1 MTTARDDTATFA
13 EYLERQRAAID
24 AALARALPRPPA
36 CPGLLHEAL
45 EYSLRAGGKR
55 LRPVLTM
62 AAADAVIAAGD
73 GGGAAAD
80 ALPAACAIELIHTY
94 SLIHDDLP
102 AMDDDTMRRGRPTLH
117 VVYGDGIAIL
127 AGDALQAL
135 AFEALSQPSGNP
147 ADPTLRLEMLAQ
159 LARAAGA
166 AGMVG
171 GQAID
176 LESVGR
182 RLDQQALETMH
193 RHKTGALI
201 EASVRLGAL
210 ASGKADALRLE
221 ALQTYARAIG
231 LAFQVQDDIL
241 DVESDTTTLG
251 KTQGKDQAHDKPT
264 YPALLG
270 LPAAK
275 AYALELRDQAHAALA
290 GFGEAAEPL
299 RQLAN
304 FIVERRS

>member
-1 MTTARDDTATFA
+1 MIESYQKDC
-13 EYLERQRAAID
+13 QRRVD
-24 AALARALPRPPA
+24 S
-36 CPGLLHEAL
+36 AL
-45 EYSLRAGGKR
+45 ETLFVPPRAELQRLYAAMRYSVMNGGKR
-55 LRPVLTM
+55 VRPLLVYAGCQALHGDLGQ
-62 AAADAVIAAGD
+62 ADG
-73 GGGAAAD
+73 
-80 ALPAACAIELIHTY
+80 AACAVELIHAY
-94 SLIHDDLP
+94 SLVHDDLP
-102 AMDDDTMRRGRPTLH
+102 AMDDDDLRRGQPTTH
-117 VVYGDGIAIL
+117 KAFDEACAIL

-135 AFEALSQPSGNP
+135 AFEALSQASGNP
-147 ADPTLRLEMLAQ
+147 ADPALRLEMFTQ

-166 AGMVG
+166 SGMVG

-210 ASGKADALRLE
+210 ASGKADAPRLA

-299 RQLAN
+299 RQLAT

>member
-1 MTTARDDTATFA
+1 MIESYQKDC
-13 EYLERQRAAID
+13 QRRVD
-24 AALARALPRPPA
+24 S
-36 CPGLLHEAL
+36 AL
-45 EYSLRAGGKR
+45 ETLFVPPRAELQRLYAAMRYSVMNGGKR
-55 LRPVLTM
+55 VRPLLVYAGCQALGGDLEQ
-62 AAADAVIAAGD
+62 ADG
-73 GGGAAAD
+73 
-80 ALPAACAIELIHTY
+80 AACAVELIHAY
-94 SLIHDDLP
+94 SLVHDDLP
-102 AMDDDTMRRGRPTLH
+102 AMDDDDLRRGQPTTH
-117 VVYGDGIAIL
+117 KAFDEACAIL

-135 AFEALSQPSGNP
+135 AFEALSQASGNP
-147 ADPTLRLEMLAQ
+147 ADPALRLELLTD
-159 LARAAGA
+159 LARAGGA

-176 LESVGR
+176 LESVGQ

-210 ASGKADALRLE
+210 ASGKADAQRLV
-221 ALQTYARAIG
+221 ALQSYARAIG

-290 GFGEAAEPL
+290 SFGEAAEPL

>member
-1 MTTARDDTATFA
+1 MIERYQKDCQRRVDNALESLFVPPRA
-13 EYLERQRAAID
+13 ELERLYAAM
-24 AALARALPRPPA
+24 R
-36 CPGLLHEAL
+36 
-45 EYSLRAGGKR
+45 YSVMNGGKR
-55 LRPVLTM
+55 VRPLLVYAGCQALGGDLEQ
-62 AAADAVIAAGD
+62 ADG
-73 GGGAAAD
+73 
-80 ALPAACAIELIHTY
+80 AACAVELIHAY
-94 SLIHDDLP
+94 SLVHDDLP
-102 AMDDDTMRRGRPTLH
+102 AMDDDDLRRGQPTTH
-117 VVYGDGIAIL
+117 KAFDEACAIL

-135 AFEALSQPSGNP
+135 AFEALSQASGNP
-147 ADPTLRLEMLAQ
+147 ADPALRLELLTD
-159 LARAAGA
+159 LARAGGA

-176 LESVGR
+176 LESVGQ

-210 ASGKADALRLE
+210 ASGKADAQRLV
-221 ALQTYARAIG
+221 ALQSYARAIG

-290 GFGEAAEPL
+290 SFGEAAEPL